1 MGSGQLLCQGSPRK
15 SRPCQVRGGWQME
28 REPGLELVCVWG
40 PAGGWVQGRTRVL
53 GEETEQS
60 LGAEEGLSLNLHPSM
75 GSLPWPRRLT
85 LSDLSVL
92 SYPVAMRMVLTS
104 QVT

>member
-1 MGSGQLLCQGSPRK
+1 M
-15 SRPCQVRGGWQME
+15 RGGWQTE
-28 REPGLELVCVWG
+28 REPGLELLCVWG
-40 PAGGWVQGRTRVL
+40 PVGGWVQGRTQVL

-60 LGAEEGLSLNLHPSM
+60 LGAEDGLSLNLHPAGM

-85 LSDLSVL
+85 LSNLSVL
-92 SYPVAMRMVLTS
+92 IYPVAVRMVLTS